1 MPQDYDSIYKAFYER
16 LFQNLF
22 ALYSSVRLLMV
33 ALMSTRQTTWNIPV
47 ETQVEVS
54 RRAKS
59 IDVVI
64 KCEEEH
70 RKRLR
75 DTAFWFFRRVNSL
88 ELKSP
93 EDPLDLANYMTIVS
107 RAYGLL
113 AKQEK
118 EAEQLPTNAT
128 ITIVCSVRPDK
139 LLDDLQ
145 SELRFLPTSEPG
157 IYFSKEGI
165 EVRIIVSTEL
175 DVIEKNYPLLILSK
189 GKKLLS
195 FFEEVVMKGLTEYIE
210 IIFQVGVSIDPET
223 LTEGVRRMRE
233 WSPEFR
239 ANLERALENL
249 FDFSPESIERIAPF
263 REALEERERNAKQE
277 DLSLL
282 LESKFGP
289 LSEEFVSRLEAVHD
303 VNELNRLYKRALHA
317 RTLEE
322 IGLQ

>member
-1 MPQDYDSIYKAFYER
+1 MPQDYDSVYKGFYER
-16 LFQNLF
+16 LFQ
-22 ALYSSVRLLMV
+22 R
-33 ALMSTRQTTWNIPV
+33 WNIPV

-64 KCEEEH
+64 RCEMEH
-70 RKRLR
+70 IQRLK
-75 DTAFWFFRRVNSL
+75 DTTFWFFRRINSL

-93 EDPLDLANYMTIVS
+93 EDPLNVADYMTIVS

-113 AKQEK
+113 AKQEN

-128 ITIVCSVRPDK
+128 ITIACSVRPDK
-139 LLDDLQ
+139 ILDDLKT
-145 SELRFLPTSEPG
+145 ELCFFPTSEPG
-157 IYFSKEGI
+157 IYLSEQEI
-165 EVRIIVSTEL
+165 ERRIIVSTEL
-175 DVIEKNYPLLILSK
+175 DVIEKNYPLLILAK
-189 GKKLLS
+189 GEKLLE
-195 FFEEVVMKGLTEYIE
+195 FFEEVVRKGLTEYIE
-210 IIFQVGVSIDPET
+210 ILFQVGVSIDPET

-263 REALEERERNAKQE
+263 RKALEVERINAKQEAMNAILQAKRE

-289 LSEEFVSRLEAVHD
+289 LSEEFVSALEAVHD
-303 VNELNRLYKRALHA
+303 VDELTQLYKKALQA
-317 RTLEE
+317 QTLEE
-322 IGLQ
+322 VGIQNYDNEFKDLSN

>member
-1 MPQDYDSIYKAFYER
+1 MRQDYDSAYKSFYER
-16 LFQNLF
+16 LFQK
-22 ALYSSVRLLMV
+22 
-33 ALMSTRQTTWNIPV
+33 WNIPV

-70 RKRLR
+70 TQRLR
-75 DTAFWFFRRVNSL
+75 ETAFWFFKRINSM

-93 EDPLDLANYMTIVS
+93 EDPLDLADYMNIIS

-113 AKQEK
+113 AKQES

-139 LLDDLQ
+139 ILDDLQ
-145 SELRFLPTSEPG
+145 SELRFLPTSESG

-175 DVIEKNYPLLILSK
+175 DVVEKNYPLLILAK
-189 GKKLLS
+189 GEKLLE
-195 FFEEVVMKGLTEYIE
+195 FFEEVVSKGLTEYIE

-233 WSPEFR
+233 WSPEFK

-249 FDFSPESIERIAPF
+249 FDFSPESMERIAPF
-263 REALEERERNAKQE
+263 REALEEGRINAKRE
-277 DLSLL
+277 DLILL
-282 LESKFGP
+282 LESKFGQ
-289 LSEEFVSRLEAVHD
+289 LSEEFVSQLKSVRD
-303 VNELNRLYKRALHA
+303 VDELTRLYKRALYA
-317 RTLEE
+317 QAPEE
-322 IGLQ
+322 VGL